1 MNLKLMP
8 IAIIMICIS
17 IKARP
22 QTVRTNSYD
31 QNSIIKD
38 SSGSIIP
45 FKIWSCL
52 MSSGDYII
60 QQKPIESGD
69 TTARLI
75 KLTYQ
80 VQQRMAKNY
89 KPYECPFLHLGQQV
103 QIDTRDINHNYYDTK
118 NLLGKI
124 VVIWFWHIS
133 ECSSYSLK
141 PMNNLVDTFSN
152 NSEIVFLSIC
162 LDDKSSINQFLKE
175 FEAKFNIVPD
185 GIAIADRMGIGSN
198 SAFIILDKSEK
209 IYYQS
214 CGMGTSTIYWMKK
227 AIRELL

>member
-1 MNLKLMP
+1 
-8 IAIIMICIS
+8 
-17 IKARP
+17 
-22 QTVRTNSYD
+22 
-31 QNSIIKD
+31 
-38 SSGSIIP
+38 
-45 FKIWSCL
+45 

-69 TTARLI
+69 TTARLV

-80 VQQRMAKNY
+80 VQQRMAKKY

-152 NSEIVFLSIC
+152 NSV
-162 LDDKSSINQFLKE
+162 
-175 FEAKFNIVPD
+175 
-185 GIAIADRMGIGSN
+185 
-198 SAFIILDKSEK
+198 
-209 IYYQS
+209 
-214 CGMGTSTIYWMKK
+214 
-227 AIRELL
+227 